1 LFFIAA
7 ILGLAAGIIIWSLL
21 SFVIG
26 HSITLVETR
35 RPELAGSMRMR
46 VGEIAAC
53 SVAFV
58 GSLVLGFWLA
68 WLITERIK

>member
-1 LFFIAA
+1 
-7 ILGLAAGIIIWSLL
+7 
-21 SFVIG
+21 
-26 HSITLVETR
+26 
-35 RPELAGSMRMR
+35 MRMR